1 MQTAMLTGLVGI
13 NKPLEP
19 ICPTSNCDYPDLS
32 TLGICSLCDDV
43 TEKATQTC
51 LPISSNSTLRV
62 SSILGDLGGDDRH
75 FASAHASC
83 SYSSPSGLIL
93 DAPLFDTVTYGKEL
107 LQMVPQSF
115 TSIARSNNHTISSV
129 FMATYDSPLLYT
141 PENLTAPEKRPKM
154 TECSLYPCERLYT
167 QNHVSTKSRA
177 LQVSKSQAMVN
188 ASISNN
194 WIHLIPK
201 NRVTFLPNSNY
212 SIHWKTW
219 DLLRKATS
227 IFNTTLDQQPLEKE
241 PGIRLGPIM
250 YNSDN
255 ITESFAQMATSMTDN
270 MRSGKGTIH
279 VPGRAFLTET
289 YIHVR
294 WLWIMLPVTLIVLS
308 ILHLTVMA
316 VMSRGQPVLWKSSIL
331 PVIMGRLETTPEH
344 EIAHLRHM
352 GEVQSISKNI
362 KTVVRQEDRLVFSE
376 ED

>member
-1 MQTAMLTGLVGI
+1 
-13 NKPLEP
+13 
-19 ICPTSNCDYPDLS
+19 
-32 TLGICSLCDDV
+32 
-43 TEKATQTC
+43 
-51 LPISSNSTLRV
+51 
-62 SSILGDLGGDDRH
+62 
-75 FASAHASC
+75 
-83 SYSSPSGLIL
+83 
-93 DAPLFDTVTYGKEL
+93 
-107 LQMVPQSF
+107 
-115 TSIARSNNHTISSV
+115 
-129 FMATYDSPLLYT
+129 MATYDSPLLYT

-270 MRSGKGTIH
+270 MRS
-279 VPGRAFLTET
+279 
-289 YIHVR
+289 
-294 WLWIMLPVTLIVLS
+294 
-308 ILHLTVMA
+308 VMA